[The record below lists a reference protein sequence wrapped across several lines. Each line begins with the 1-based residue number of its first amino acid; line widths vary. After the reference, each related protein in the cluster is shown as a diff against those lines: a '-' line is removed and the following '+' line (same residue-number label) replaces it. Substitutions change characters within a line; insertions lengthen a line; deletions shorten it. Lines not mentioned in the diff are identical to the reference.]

1 VSLRRYQHRPPFR
14 IHTQEGVGTVEV
26 KSFSKIIESA
36 PFRPGGHNHYKK
48 NISDCQEMDTE
59 RGGRRMNINV
69 KCAIVAAVA
78 GLLSAIIVNI
88 IFRV

>member
-1 VSLRRYQHRPPFR
+1 
-14 IHTQEGVGTVEV
+14 
-26 KSFSKIIESA
+26 
-36 PFRPGGHNHYKK
+36 
-48 NISDCQEMDTE
+48 
-59 RGGRRMNINV
+59 MNINV